1 MRQWL
6 SEARKRARVMSGNKG
21 RWMGDEMR
29 IGVGGKPRA
38 RVKAKRVWRVR
49 GNLQG

>member
-6 SEARKRARVMSGNKG
+6 SEARMRARVMSGNKG
-21 RWMGDEMR
+21 RWMGGEIR
-29 IGVGGKPRA
+29 IGVGGNPRV
-38 RVKAKRVWRVR
+38 RVKAKRGCRVR